1 MPGGAYS
8 ALSGMQTRLEELD
21 RIAGDLANIGTSGY
35 KVGRAGTQTAERES
49 FGAALDSAI
58 DVVPGVMRIDFRPG
72 TIATTGRDLDVAID
86 GKGFFVVE
94 TEAGERYT
102 RSGNFTRRGDGVLAT
117 TRGEAVLGEAGQIK
131 LGTGEVRIESN
142 GTVKTG
148 GVVVGQ
154 LRVVEFDDAENL
166 IRESG
171 ASFLA
176 ADGAAPHAAERTHLI
191 AGSLEQSNASVVD
204 LMTRMTEVTRGFE
217 SLQRGVGTMQN
228 ELDGRAISELLGR
241 A

>member
-1 MPGGAYS
+1 MPGGSYS

-21 RIAGDLANIGTSGY
+21 RIAGDLANIGTPGY
-35 KVGRAGTQTAERES
+35 KVGRAGTQTAER
-49 FGAALDSAI
+49 FADALDAAV
-58 DVVPGVMRIDFRPG
+58 DVVPGEMKIDFRPG

-86 GKGFFVVE
+86 GTGFFVVE
-94 TEAGERYT
+94 TEQGDRYT
-102 RSGNFTRRGDGVLAT
+102 RSGNFTRRADGVLAT
-117 TRGEAVLGEAGQIK
+117 THGEAILGESGQIK
-131 LGTGEVRIESN
+131 LGTGELRIETN

-154 LRVVEFDDAENL
+154 IRVVEFDDPDNL

-171 ASFLA
+171 ARFMA
-176 ADGAAPHAAERTHLI
+176 AEGTAPHAAERLHLI
-191 AGSLEQSNASVVD
+191 PGALEQSNASVVD
-204 LMTRMTEVTRGFE
+204 LMARLTEVSRGFE
-217 SLQRGVGTMQN
+217 SLQKGVGTFQN

>member
-21 RIAGDLANIGTSGY
+21 RIAGDLANIGTPGY
-35 KVGRAGTQTAERES
+35 KIGRAGTQTAERES

-58 DVVPGVMRIDFRPG
+58 DVVPGQVRIDFTPG

-94 TEAGERYT
+94 TEAGDRYT
-102 RSGNFTRRGDGVLAT
+102 RSGNFTRRSDGVLAT
-117 TRGEAVLGEAGQIK
+117 THGEPVLGEAGEIK

-171 ASFLA
+171 ARFLA
-176 ADGAAPHAAERTHLI
+176 ADGAEPHTAERTQVI
-191 AGSLEQSNASVVD
+191 AGSLEGSNASVVD
-204 LMTRMTEVTRGFE
+204 LMTRLTEVSRGFE
-217 SLQRGVGTMQN
+217 SMQRGVGTMQN

>member
-1 MPGGAYS
+1 MPGGSYS

-21 RIAGDLANIGTSGY
+21 RIAGDLANIGTPGY
-35 KVGRAGTQTAERES
+35 KVGRAGTQTAERET
-49 FGAALDSAI
+49 FGAALESAI
-58 DVVPGVMRIDFRPG
+58 DVVSGIQRIDFRPG

-86 GKGFFVVE
+86 GTGFFVVE

-102 RSGNFTRRGDGVLAT
+102 RSGNFTRRADGVLAT
-117 TRGEAVLGEAGQIK
+117 THGEAVLGEAGPIR

-154 LRVVEFDDAENL
+154 LRIVEFDDAENL

-171 ASFLA
+171 ARFMA
-176 ADGAAPHAAERTHLI
+176 AEGAAPHDAERAHVI